1 MNMIA
6 TVSFYNR
13 ARGWGFAVPAD
24 LSADVYLHC
33 SQMPNERRYVNEGDV
48 IEYDPGIRN
57 DRPIA
62 LNVRL
67 IEATPVSSEV
77 RQ

>member
-1 MNMIA
+1 MIA

-13 ARGWGFAVPAD
+13 IRGWGFAVPSD

-33 SQMPNERRYVNEGDV
+33 SQMPRERRYVNEGDV

-57 DRPIA
+57 AKPIA
-62 LNVRL
+62 LNIRL
-67 IEATPVSSEV
+67 IEAAPVSSEV